1 MTNSGQ
7 YRLGEANAEQLCRFW
22 SARVDALERHLSV
35 HTWALMAISAL
46 VIVYPVAPIEQIRH
60 GSIRVGGW
68 SLRQVNRKIE
78 RPKR

>member
-46 VIVYPVAPIEQIRH
+46 VIVYPVARIVIPAVLRNIVPDVVRM
-60 GSIRVGGW
+60 VL
-68 SLRQVNRKIE
+68 SLI
-78 RPKR
+78 